1 MRDLGD
7 EHVAALRRRRRLR
20 GIFCTRSA
28 RRADEVR
35 GVVVGVLGALEA
47 LAGGGICGVGQH
59 GALAARLVGG
69 ARELDRDG
77 VDVLTRAIAQQR
89 AVGLV
94 GQRGFVPLLYV
105 CVRDCG
111 LIALP
116 GEHPALPRADRA
128 LKRVLRRRRHRAGA
142 GAAEQLPA
150 RDVHWLVAPVGDL
163 DEVVVVAAGAT
174 ICDLADDHLAT
185 WQGSRVRSFR
195 GRHRCHHRQR
205 DDDAG
210 HKGGATAHRPFP
222 NSHFKFL
229 SNTLRPFLGR
239 MQRNL

>member
-7 EHVAALRRRRRLR
+7 EHVAALRRRRRLGGILLAR
-20 GIFCTRSA
+20 GA

-35 GVVVGVLGALEA
+35 GVVVGVLRALEA
-47 LAGGGICGVGQH
+47 LAGGGIGGVGQH

-69 ARELDRDG
+69 ARELDRHG

-94 GQRGFVPLLYV
+94 SQRGFVPLLHV
-105 CVRDCG
+105 RVRDCG

-116 GEHPALPRADRA
+116 SEHPTLPRADRA
-128 LKRVLRRRRHRAGA
+128 LKRVLGRRRHRTGA
-142 GAAEQLPA
+142 GAAEQFPA
-150 RDVHWLVAPVGDL
+150 CDVHRLVAPVGDL
-163 DEVVVVAAGAT
+163 DEVVVVAAGAA
-174 ICDLADDHLAT
+174 ICDLADDHLAA
-185 WQGSRVRSFR
+185 WLRSRVRGLR
-195 GRHRCHHRQR
+195 RRHRCNHRQR
-205 DDDAG
+205 NDDAG
-210 HKGGATAHRPFP
+210 HKGGAPAHRPFP
-222 NSHFKFL
+222 NSHFQFL